1 MKIFNTI
8 LITTF
13 LLVILSSDL
22 IAQRGDR
29 IEAMRVAFITQKL
42 ALTPSESE
50 KFWPVYNLYRN
61 AIIDLRR
68 QTSIETNLE
77 AMSDA
82 DAEKAIQISIERM
95 EKELS
100 LFKKLAGDLKT
111 ILPARKIAILTK
123 TERSFNEELIRRSQ
137 LKEEVRPFK
146 RN

>member
-1 MKIFNTI
+1 
-8 LITTF
+8 
-13 LLVILSSDL
+13 
-22 IAQRGDR
+22 
-29 IEAMRVAFITQKL
+29 
-42 ALTPSESE
+42 
-50 KFWPVYNLYRN
+50 
-61 AIIDLRR
+61 
-68 QTSIETNLE
+68 
-77 AMSDA
+77 MSDA